1 MVGSEKLYDGRRQT
15 STPFSEQFEDE
26 EVLDR
31 REQARGH
38 VLQLHLEG
46 KCGKNNQNKFL
57 AYLKKSEFLIRR

>member
-15 STPFSEQFEDE
+15 LTPISEQFEDE

-46 KCGKNNQNKFL
+46 KCGKIIKTNF
-57 AYLKKSEFLIRR
+57 